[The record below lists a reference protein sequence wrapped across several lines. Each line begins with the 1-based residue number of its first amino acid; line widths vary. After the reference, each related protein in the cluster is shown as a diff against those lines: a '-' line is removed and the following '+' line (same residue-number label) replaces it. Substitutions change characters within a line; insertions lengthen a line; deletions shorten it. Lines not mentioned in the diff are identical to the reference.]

1 MQTVLKQDRIT
12 NLKNRLT
19 MFRQQ
24 IGLRL
29 LVLLSAKSE
38 SQAQSQADM
47 HNLVERSHKDIV
59 EIIAVNGKT
68 LQSTLGAHET
78 RVLHLHE
85 DAEVRARRMHEE
97 IIAAILTLRDGDTE
111 VIRLSGSDKAA
122 FGWTD
127 NSMIIKESIQHN
139 ESAGRRSE
147 VVFDDFSFVPTRV
160 LDCLYFRQMTD
171 RVDEVAL
178 AHQRT
183 FEWIFRNPV
192 TDQKPW
198 TNFLDW
204 LRYAT
209 GCYWINGKAGSGKS
223 TLMRYIY
230 EDARTTTALELW
242 AGQGTLI
249 TSSFFF
255 WNLGSPLQKTQSGL
269 LRSLLFDILER
280 HQGLIPSVFPR
291 LCRAILA
298 NKTAMPLVE
307 PSFAELRQAFL
318 KLVGQ
323 ASISLKM
330 CFFIDGID
338 EFDGIFEELLELIM
352 AISSSPYVKFVL
364 SSRPI
369 PICVDFFSQ
378 HAKLRL
384 QDLTHDDI
392 RLYVEDKLAGNV
404 YMSRLKKTEGALAT
418 NLVTEVC
425 DKASGVFL
433 WVMLV
438 VRSLLQGLRNFDRIS
453 DLRHRLEELPAD
465 LESLYQHML
474 CTMSPLYRQQASQ
487 LFQIMMNSRNVQDE
501 RPVTLLQLSF
511 AEEEDTMMAVRAS
524 VGPLP
529 KSAQL
534 SRCEETEGRLR
545 SRCCGLLEVQ
555 DKRVYEKNARPVVR
569 PCVGFLHKT
578 VVEFL
583 QLPDNWTNISG
594 LNANTT
600 FDPFVS
606 LMASCLYDLK
616 TSTPDDHDIYTI
628 ASDGLWP
635 ICRNMLLYAMLAEQS
650 TNRAQTAFVD
660 ELDQTM
666 EALLQQTGP
675 QNPSQARWTWCIG
688 LHQSFMSLAV
698 KFGLSLY
705 LEDKLS
711 QEHFGALRGRHTSR
725 VFLLQE
731 AICAF
736 FSTLDHI
743 NGKDARTLRNLSGGY
758 RPDYSIP
765 LPLFVDIV
773 RTVLEYGGDANR
785 VPASISAKR
794 DLEAARTPWEL
805 FLNYVCGYAM
815 QRSRRWSLLEDF
827 SQSSPLFLIT
837 WLFRLFVVHGAKLSA
852 SDRYRRSPLQS
863 IKDLLTSKTGQ
874 WRSPEC
880 RALVQDA
887 LDELT
892 ALMADRREEPSKA
905 FSPSIPA
912 TSVAPIHSLLTSNVT
927 PSTVGAGD
935 TLSRKT
941 LRSGPGTMHEA
952 PLSDEK
958 VTLSPLTG

>member
-1 MQTVLKQDRIT
+1 MWKQDHIT
-12 NLKNRLT
+12 NLKDRLT
-19 MFRQQ
+19 TFRQE

-47 HNLVERSHKDIV
+47 YNLIGRSHKDIV

-78 RVLHLHE
+78 RVRHLHE
-85 DAEVRARRMHEE
+85 DAKVRARQMHKE

-111 VIRLSGSDKAA
+111 VIRPSDSDKAA
-122 FGWTD
+122 FGWID
-127 NSMIIKESIQHN
+127 NSMTIRESVQHN

-147 VVFDDFSFVPTRV
+147 VVFNDFSSVPTRV
-160 LDCLYFRQMTD
+160 LNCLYFRQMTD
-171 RVDEVAL
+171 RVDEVSL

-204 LRYAT
+204 LRYGT

-223 TLMRYIY
+223 TLMKYIY
-230 EDARTTTALELW
+230 GDARTTTALELW
-242 AGQGTLI
+242 AGQSTII

-255 WNLGSPLQKTQSGL
+255 WNLGSLLQKTQSGL

-291 LCRAILA
+291 LCRAVLA
-298 NKTAMPLVE
+298 DKTATPLVE

-392 RLYVEDKLAGNV
+392 RFYVEDKLAGNV
-404 YMSRLKKTEGALAT
+404 HMSRLKETEGALAT
-418 NLVTEVC
+418 NLIMEVC

-474 CTMSPLYRQQASQ
+474 HTMSPLYRQQASQ

-524 VGPLP
+524 VSPLP

-534 SRCEETEGRLR
+534 SRCEWTEGRLR

-555 DKRVYEKNARPVVR
+555 DKRVYVKSDRPVVR
-569 PCVGFLHKT
+569 PCVAFLHKT

-616 TSTPDDHDIYTI
+616 TLTPNDHNVYTI
-628 ASDGLWP
+628 ASDGFWP
-635 ICRNMLLYAMLAEQS
+635 ICRNMLLYAMLAERS

-666 EALLQQTGP
+666 EALLQQMGL

-688 LHQSFMSLAV
+688 LRQSFMSLAV

-711 QEHFGALRGRHTSR
+711 QEHFGALRGRHTSH

-731 AICAF
+731 AVCAL
-736 FSTLDHI
+736 FSTLDHV
-743 NGKDARTLRNLSGGY
+743 NGKDVRTSPNLSGEY

-765 LPLFVDIV
+765 LSLFVDIV
-773 RTVLEYGGDANR
+773 RTVLEHGGDANR

-794 DLEAARTPWEL
+794 DVKAARTPWEL
-805 FLNYVCGYAM
+805 FLDYVCGYAM
-815 QRSRRWSLLEDF
+815 QRSQRWSLLEDF

-837 WLFRLFVVHGAKLSA
+837 RVFRLFIVHGAKLST
-852 SDRYRRSPLQS
+852 SDHYGRSPLQS
-863 IKDLLTSKTGQ
+863 IKDLLASKTGE

-880 RALVQDA
+880 CALAQEV
-887 LDELT
+887 LGELT
-892 ALMADRREEPSKA
+892 ALMADHRQEPSKM
-905 FSPSIPA
+905 SSKLPSTPA
-912 TSVAPIHSLLTSNVT
+912 TPVAPVPSLLTSNVT
-927 PSTVGAGD
+927 PTTVGAGD
-935 TLSRKT
+935 ILSRKT
-941 LRSGPGTMHEA
+941 LRFWTRRNA
-952 PLSDEK
+952 
-958 VTLSPLTG
+958 